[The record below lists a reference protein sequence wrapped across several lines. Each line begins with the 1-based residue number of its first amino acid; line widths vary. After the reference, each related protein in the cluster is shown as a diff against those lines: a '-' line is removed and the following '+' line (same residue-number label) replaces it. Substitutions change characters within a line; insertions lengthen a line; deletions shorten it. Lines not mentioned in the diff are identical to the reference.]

1 MSRHTEAL
9 AGYRNRLIGRI
20 KNLDPNLGAELDNLK
35 LGWYKIQN
43 AADDDESDVEPE
55 EELAA
60 QVYIYDEIGGSF
72 GVSAA
77 DFVEE
82 LNGITSKQIDV
93 HINSPGGSLFDAIA
107 IYNAL
112 IQHPANVTTYVD
124 SLAASA
130 ASIVALA
137 GDKIV
142 TMVGAQWMIHDAMG
156 MEFGNAADMDAMSVF
171 LNRQSDNI
179 ASIYASKAGG
189 TIEDWR
195 AKMLAETWM
204 MAPEAV
210 ALGLSD
216 EVYEPRKAK
225 AEDELEPEV
234 EVPEEEM
241 PDEEGEESTED
252 AEEDDEEEDIDVKSL
267 MHKRH
272 VLTGRG
278 YKYAGVTAYKR
289 KMVNHN
295 TSTVDNRAVARYLQT
310 IGK

>member
-9 AGYRNRLIGRI
+9 TGYKNRLIGRI
-20 KNLDPNLGAELDNLK
+20 KNLDPGLATELDSLR
-35 LGWYKIQN
+35 LGWYSITN
-43 AADDDESDVEPE
+43 AADDESTVEPDE
-55 EELAA
+55 EPAA
-60 QVYIYDEIGGSF
+60 SVYIYDEIGGSF
-72 GVSAA
+72 GVSA
-77 DFVEE
+77 DEFVQE
-82 LNGITSKQIDV
+82 LNGITARQIDV

-112 IQHPANVTTYVD
+112 VMHPANITTYVD

-137 GDKIV
+137 GDEVV

-156 MEFGNAADMDAMSVF
+156 MEFGNAADMEAMAAF

-179 ASIYASKAGG
+179 ASIYANKAGG
-189 TIEDWR
+189 DIEDWR

-216 EVYEPRKAK
+216 RVYEPRPKGEEEEPK
-225 AEDELEPEV
+225 EPEV
-234 EVPEEEM
+234 EM
-241 PDEEGEESTED
+241 PDEDEMMPDEEESTED
-252 AEEDDEEEDIDVKSL
+252 AEEGEDDEEIDVKQL
-267 MHKRH
+267 MRKRH

-278 YKYAGVTAYKR
+278 FKYAGVQAYNR
-289 KMVNHN
+289 KLALANRK
-295 TSTVDNRAVARYLQT
+295 TSTVDPVSRYLAK

>member
-9 AGYRNRLIGRI
+9 AGYRNRLIDRI
-20 KNLDPNLGAELDNLK
+20 ANLDPGLASNLREMK
-35 LGWYKIQN
+35 LGWYTITN
-43 AADDDESDVEPE
+43 EAESDVEPE
-55 EELAA
+55 EEPSA

-137 GDKIV
+137 GDEVV

-156 MEFGNAADMDAMSVF
+156 MEMGNAADMTAMATF
-171 LNRQSDNI
+171 LSRQSDNI

-189 TIEDWR
+189 SIEDWR
-195 AKMLAETWM
+195 NKMLAETWM

-216 EVYEPRKAK
+216 RVYEPRPK
-225 AEDELEPEV
+225 AEEEDEELEPEV
-234 EVPEEEM
+234 EVPKEEM
-241 PDEEGEESTED
+241 PEDAEEDEESTED
-252 AEEDDEEEDIDVKSL
+252 DEEDDEEDIDVKQL
-267 MHKRH
+267 MQRRH
-272 VLTGRG
+272 TLTNRG
-278 YKYAGVTAYKR
+278 FKYAGVRAYQR
-289 KMVNHN
+289 KLAAKNGL
-295 TSTVDNRAVARYLQT
+295 STKDPVSQYLAK